1 MMLGHAA
8 CIRLEL
14 DQGPR
19 RKKVFFGWTND
30 MHGFITAQAS
40 RSGLVLQQ
48 VTYARHRKS
57 SVSYHM
63 LVVYQPHFLR

>member
-1 MMLGHAA
+1 MLLAFVLNWT
-8 CIRLEL
+8 RVQ
-14 DQGPR
+14 DV
-19 RKKVFFGWTND
+19 RKFFFGWTND